1 MRVAAFIYW
10 NLGVQYLK
18 ILLEAG
24 HEIVSVITVPD
35 NLKMLPEG
43 YSVEEF
49 AYDNLI
55 PLYKPS
61 LNRINSPEFIDVLK
75 RLKPDLIVVCYF
87 PKILCSDILNIPRL
101 GCINTHPSLLPKDR
115 GMFPVFM
122 PIIRRDRT
130 AGITIFSLNP
140 GIDTGDIIT
149 QRSFTLEERETGL
162 SITEKLC
169 SVGAELFKEILP
181 LVEEGKAPR
190 KPQNKDNST
199 YFSWKSSFARIDWGQ
214 TTEEIDA
221 LIRALGGLYG
231 GAYSFLERRKVIF
244 NSALPVSEY
253 INSFKDFSI
262 PGQLVA
268 RSGLGYLV
276 KTGDGL
282 IEIIDIK
289 YEDNKKPT
297 IEENLS
303 SSNLKMIFS

>member
-1 MRVAAFIYW
+1 MRVAAFVYW

-49 AYDNLI
+49 ANDNLL

-75 RLKPDLIVVCYF
+75 RLKPDLIVACYF
-87 PKILCSDILNIPRL
+87 PKILCSDILNIP
-101 GCINTHPSLLPKDR
+101 S
-115 GMFPVFM
+115 
-122 PIIRRDRT
+122 
-130 AGITIFSLNP
+130 P

-169 SVGAELFKEILP
+169 SIGAELFKEILP

-199 YFSWKSSFARIDWGQ
+199 YFSWKSSFARINWGQ

-231 GAYSFLERRKVIF
+231 GAYSFLGGRKVFF

-289 YEDNKKPT
+289 YEDNKEPT